1 MAVPKFKTSKCR
13 TRSRRA
19 NWKAKKISV
28 HTCPQCKQS
37 KIPHIAC
44 PTCGTYKGVTYEV
57 ARIKSFA
64 K

>member
-1 MAVPKFKTSKCR
+1 MAVPKVKTSKSR

-19 NWKAKKISV
+19 NWKAKKISINA
-28 HTCPQCKQS
+28 CPQCKQPR
-37 KIPHIAC
+37 IPHMAC
-44 PTCGTYKGVTYEV
+44 PICGTYKGVTYEA